1 MLDISL
7 RTRQWLALL
16 SVLKLYRAVL
26 CAGRF
31 FHLAHWLK
39 MHTSVVVLDLASVF
53 ALLILFGHYTACT
66 FFLVGVLENN
76 EGSWIYSLMPP
87 TCEPGKYDTCP
98 PLPLIYLNCFYWSM
112 CTILSSESQMEI
124 LPVTAMDKLFVLLV
138 VVCGAFLVVQE
149 FLRWYPLT
157 PETIK
162 RLRKFK
168 ELHWV
173 RTKEIDVQDLLDSLP
188 FSLRVDVKVELLQKL
203 VQNCHMF
210 DGLTS
215 AGMRAVCLRLRQT
228 IVLPFENVIYEGD
241 MAADVFFLSR
251 GRLSVVKNKKHI
263 VLFNPGAVFGEVAV
277 VLNQKRS
284 AGIESVVWSEYWSLS
299 KLEFE
304 ELCEEF
310 TELRKWVTSK
320 VHQHLK
326 ADLGR
331 KKEGKQGVGL
341 SQSCNKNC
349 ASTDTHATRCM
360 HCLSKSLD
368 QCHLIN
374 ATCSVSL
381 DQCHLIDA

>member
-1 MLDISL
+1 
-7 RTRQWLALL
+7 
-16 SVLKLYRAVL
+16 
-26 CAGRF
+26 
-31 FHLAHWLK
+31 
-39 MHTSVVVLDLASVF
+39 
-53 ALLILFGHYTACT
+53 
-66 FFLVGVLENN
+66 
-76 EGSWIYSLMPP
+76 
-87 TCEPGKYDTCP
+87 
-98 PLPLIYLNCFYWSM
+98 
-112 CTILSSESQMEI
+112 
-124 LPVTAMDKLFVLLV
+124 
-138 VVCGAFLVVQE
+138 
-149 FLRWYPLT
+149 
-157 PETIK
+157 
-162 RLRKFK
+162 
-168 ELHWV
+168 
-173 RTKEIDVQDLLDSLP
+173 
-188 FSLRVDVKVELLQKL
+188 VDVKVELLQKL

-228 IVLPFENVIYEGD
+228 IILPFENVVYEGD

-251 GRLSVVKNKKHI
+251 GRLSVVKNNKHI
-263 VLFNPGAVFGEVAV
+263 VMLNPGAVFGEVAV